1 MMRKL
6 LQLLVL
12 LTVCYNGTAQYYLVN
27 DKDGYVNVRSRPD
40 INAPVSFKLPDSA
53 IVYESFAEEADEKSN
68 WLHVDFYLPAKQKAK
83 SAEDYTPDVMK
94 GFTLC
99 SGYIYKPRLTA
110 IEKLSKLNYKELKNG
125 YSCYKDS
132 VTIKVTLQPFTAS
145 KHSIGFH
152 PEYKELYDKIDNKPM
167 IGTDG
172 SKPRDEIKEISAI
185 INGLQVFIPPA
196 AYKNLFN
203 PSSAGAAYTDGKG
216 NFYLVMYNSDGAGS
230 YSCIFCFK
238 NGKFI
243 RRLVFT
249 GEC

>member
-1 MMRKL
+1 MMYKL
-6 LQLLVL
+6 FHLLL
-12 LTVCYNGTAQYYLVN
+12 LLFVCNSSTAQYYLVN
-27 DKDGYVNVRSRPD
+27 DKDGFVNVRSRPD

-68 WLHVDFYLPAKQKAK
+68 WLHVDFYLPSKQKAK
-83 SAEDYTPDVMK
+83 GAEDYTPDIMK

-99 SGYIYKPRLTA
+99 SGYIYKPRLTG
-110 IEKLSKLNYKELKNG
+110 IEKLDKLNYKELKNG

-132 VTIKVTLQPFTAS
+132 VTIKVTVQSFTAS

-249 GEC
+249 GDC